1 MKLNR
6 FKSCIVTVLTAAASL
21 SVRAQQTN
29 KVSARDFSTFKDIV
43 DWNIFDPH
51 RHGPAPAFTPRPPM
65 VDRFWLSGTMS
76 YAKGV
81 YAVFDG
87 TQADFQKVAQ
97 AGAKVANYTVTSIG
111 DDSVKLTIGTNE
123 MVLKMGMEMHRS
135 EDGKWTLAES
145 SGGQGFV
152 ADSGGQGSGYDQN
165 SDRGGGRRR
174 RGGRFGGNDDGLMG
188 NGGASA
194 SYSMP
199 VESTP
204 APSGAGGNDI
214 VAQMMAKR
222 AAALGGGGNPGAGG
236 PPPGNQGPQQDFQN
250 QNTPPPGTP
259 DNQNATPPTPPG
271 PPDGSNPTSPPAGGS
286 PNSNP

>member
-87 TQADFQKVAQ
+87 TQAEFQKVAQ

-111 DDSVKLTIGTNE
+111 DDSVKLTIGTQRD
-123 MVLKMGMEMHRS
+123 GI
-135 EDGKWTLAES
+135 EDGHGNAS
-145 SGGQGFV
+145 QRRRQM
-152 ADSGGQGSGYDQN
+152 D
-165 SDRGGGRRR
+165 GGGKLGRPGICRRLWRAGLRLRSKFRPRRWPASSRRSLRRQRRR
-174 RGGRFGGNDDGLMG
+174 LDG
-188 NGGASA
+188 
-194 SYSMP
+194 
-199 VESTP
+199 
-204 APSGAGGNDI
+204 
-214 VAQMMAKR
+214 
-222 AAALGGGGNPGAGG
+222 
-236 PPPGNQGPQQDFQN
+236 
-250 QNTPPPGTP
+250 
-259 DNQNATPPTPPG
+259 
-271 PPDGSNPTSPPAGGS
+271 
-286 PNSNP
+286 